1 MFWSG
6 NYIVVRE
13 LNFLLKEEN
22 VTLSQVLEADD
33 ILQECKAD
41 NKALI
46 QFLTKPEVL
55 AELITLITE
64 EPPKNLELA
73 SQYRHANIACEVLTS
88 HLSMLSDRLSLDA
101 TQMNRLCDFI
111 NKDPPLNPL
120 LASYFSKTVEM
131 LLERSPKQDCYLY
144 HIVCLRVLDFFKSR
158 RDFLPNLLRH
168 MSTSAI
174 ADTFKY
180 FIRLDDLFKK
190 TVMEWLEE
198 HQFLECLIQI
208 VCGTYVPEELAGAAP
223 EPAEKAERELS
234 EKSDVNHKDDAAA
247 TEADAEKDSSKP
259 ESSTESSPA
268 GADSAT
274 APEGG
279 GAARREQ
286 ARARIAAVASA
297 NAAALLCDLIVN
309 GCAGEG
315 CSTRPRTSWALVARL
330 AGEAGVR
337 ALLAAMFTSPARA
350 RTTALVNGCQVL
362 RALLMHEPI
371 LMKKA
376 SSDEESGRGGYASSG
391 ECEERSSV
399 ELAVAPH
406 LPLLHHALLHDPA
419 SEPPH
424 PHQRGAGRG
433 AAPAAAAPRAA
444 ARPRLRAATPA
455 RESHYCRSDSRV
467 KTSSA
472 ECEERSSVEL
482 AVAPHLPLLHHAL
495 LHDPASEPPHP
506 HSEDVVGRVRGAQ
519 QRGAGR
525 GAAPAAAAPRAAARP
540 RLRAATPARES
551 HYCRS
556 DSRVKTSSA
565 ECEERSSVELA
576 VAPHLPLLHH
586 ALLHDPASEPP
597 HPHTGRGEEARPGSV
612 GLARVQV
619 AALLAH
625 LALSEVEEVPTTMLT
640 LGTPGVL
647 VDMFFRY
654 PNNNF
659 LHAQVYTLVKH
670 ALTNRVYRTQYARH
684 LFVECDLLTRL
695 MDVFEENKN
704 NKNGP
709 RAAYMGHVVLMLARA
724 ARALSPA
731 ELLAHAL
738 ALPAPLAERWQT
750 FLDDTLRPLLQQHD
764 TPLGGYYPSENIYEV
779 EIMADTLAANY
790 DYNDMAATATMDE
803 QADDVNADDANE
815 MCGAMGST
823 GESADFIADGL
834 GIEDEDKMRAAE
846 RSFLE
851 RASQRFDDDMWE
863 ESGDAELCGDA
874 DDAAPAAAVRDVLEQ
889 HSPWE
894 NLGGSGGAE
903 AVEGWAQFSADSLL
917 SAHDP
922 FAPRA
927 AAPPADGDEF
937 SPFWSYSDTQH
948 AHDPELEASMRTLR
962 LEGELS
968 DRRMD
973 EASSVEL
980 ANNLLTAM
988 SAMSADA
995 IANIVN
1001 ANLAAGADVS
1011 GVRDV
1016 RDVSDVRD
1024 VPDAGVG
1031 DAGDAPGPR

>member
-88 HLSMLSDRLSLDA
+88 HVSMLSDRLSLDA

-111 NKDPPLNPL
+111 SREPPLNPL

-144 HIVCLRVLDFFKSR
+144 HIVCLRVLDFFKAR

-208 VCGTYVPEELAGAAP
+208 VCGTYVAEELAGAP
-223 EPAEKAERELS
+223 EPPEKAERELS
-234 EKSDVNHKDDAAA
+234 EKSDANHKDDAASDHD
-247 TEADAEKDSSKP
+247 ADKGSVKP
-259 ESSTESSPA
+259 ESSTESSPPGA
-268 GADSAT
+268 GSAA

-279 GAARREQ
+279 GAARGAGQSAAQSAE

-297 NAAALLCDLIVN
+297 NAAALLCDLIVS

-315 CSTRPRTSWALVARL
+315 CSTRPRTSWALVSRL
-330 AGEAGVR
+330 QSEAGVR
-337 ALLAAMFTSPARA
+337 ALLAGMFTSPPRA
-350 RTTALVNGCQVL
+350 RTHALVNGCQVL

-371 LMKKA
+371 LRMKKA

-419 SEPPH
+419 SEPH
-424 PHQRGAGRG
+424 EA
-433 AAPAAAAPRAA
+433 
-444 ARPRLRAATPA
+444 
-455 RESHYCRSDSRV
+455 
-467 KTSSA
+467 
-472 ECEERSSVEL
+472 
-482 AVAPHLPLLHHAL
+482 
-495 LHDPASEPPHP
+495 
-506 HSEDVVGRVRGAQ
+506 
-519 QRGAGR
+519 
-525 GAAPAAAAPRAAARP
+525 
-540 RLRAATPARES
+540 
-551 HYCRS
+551 
-556 DSRVKTSSA
+556 
-565 ECEERSSVELA
+565 
-576 VAPHLPLLHH
+576 
-586 ALLHDPASEPP
+586 
-597 HPHTGRGEEARPGSV
+597 TGRGEQAGGGAV

-684 LFVECDLLTRL
+684 LLVECDLLTRL

-709 RAAYMGHVVLMLARA
+709 RAAYMGHVVLTLSRI
-724 ARALSPA
+724 ARALSPP

-738 ALPAPLAERWQT
+738 ALPPPLSERWST
-750 FLDDTLRPLLQQHD
+750 FRDDTLRPLLQQHD

-803 QADDVNADDANE
+803 QADDVNAEDGNE
-815 MCGAMGST
+815 MCGAMGAG
-823 GESADFIADGL
+823 GESSDFIADGL

-846 RSFLE
+846 RNFLE

-863 ESGDAELCGDA
+863 DSGDPDAEAEEAGEDE
-874 DDAAPAAAVRDVLEQ
+874 AAPAAAVRDVLDQ

-894 NLGGSGGAE
+894 NLGGAGASS
-903 AVEGWAQFSADSLL
+903 VEGWAQFSADTLL
-917 SAHDP
+917 PAHDP
-922 FAPRA
+922 FAPHELDAPLPPRA
-927 AAPPADGDEF
+927 APAGPDEFAHDHEF
-937 SPFWSYSDTQH
+937 SPFWSYADTQH

-962 LEGELS
+962 LEGELT
-968 DRRMD
+968 DRGMD

-1001 ANLAAGADVS
+1001 ANLPAAD
-1011 GVRDV
+1011 VRDV
-1016 RDVSDVRD
+1016 RDVHDVRD
-1024 VPDAGVG
+1024 VRDVRDAR
-1031 DAGDAPGPR
+1031 DAEAGGEGAGAAPR